1 MRTRTFVMA
10 AGSLSVSLLLV
21 AQGVANAGPAA
32 QPTWKPAIKS
42 RALLAPFNLDIRG
55 STVRVADGFLNK
67 VGRLKKDGSI
77 ATIAAK
83 QPGASGIATSRNG
96 KWLAFT
102 TTVTNQETYENTASG
117 LHLWGPMGT
126 RIYANTHAFEAKYN
140 PDKVYSYGIKNP
152 SKCVSDAFK
161 AIGAPVSYKG
171 EVDSHAYSVAALGS
185 RWVVADAGAN
195 ALFSVSASGKVS
207 TLAVLPPQPFT
218 FDKAAADALKLPDCV
233 VGVTYAFE
241 SVPTDVEVGRDGY
254 LYVTT
259 LPGGPE
265 TPALGARGKV
275 YRVHPRTGKATV
287 VASGFLGATNLA
299 IGKHGAI
306 YVAEFFGGKI
316 TKLSLGKRSTL
327 VSLPGVLAVEIGRGG
342 SVWAGTMGDPESHVP
357 GTIVKI
363 VKGKAAMRSTAVATR
378 W

>member
-10 AGSLSVSLLLV
+10 VGSLSASLVLV
-21 AQGVANAGPAA
+21 APSIAAAGPTA
-32 QPTWKPAIKS
+32 QSTWKPVIKS
-42 RALLAPFNLDIRG
+42 RGVLAPFNLDIRG
-55 STVRVADGFLNK
+55 GTIRVADGFQNR

-83 QPGASGIATSRNG
+83 QPGASGVATSGDG

-102 TTVTNQETYENTASG
+102 TTVTKQDTFENTASG

-126 RIYANTHAFEAKYN
+126 RIYANTHAYETKYN
-140 PDKVYSYGIKNP
+140 PDKVYHYGVKNP
-152 SKCVSDAFK
+152 SKCVSDALK
-161 AIGAPVSYKG
+161 AMQPQPWPVSYKG
-171 EVDSHAYSVAALGS
+171 GIDSHAYSVAALKN

-207 TLAVLPPQPFT
+207 TLAVLPPQPYT
-218 FDKAAADALKLPDCV
+218 FDKAGAAALKLPDCV
-233 VGVTYAFE
+233 IGVTYAFE

-259 LPGGPE
+259 LPGGDE
-265 TPALGARGKV
+265 SPALGARGKV

-299 IGKHGAI
+299 IGRRGEV
-306 YVAEFFGGKI
+306 YVAELFGGKI

-327 VSLPGVLAVEIGRGG
+327 VSLPGVVAVETAPDG
-342 SVWAGTMGDPESHVP
+342 SVWAATMGNPETRAP

-363 VKGKAAMRSTAVATR
+363 VKGKAKK
-378 W
+378 

>member
-10 AGSLSVSLLLV
+10 VGSLSASLLLIIP
-21 AQGVANAGPAA
+21 GVANAGPA
-32 QPTWKPAIKS
+32 PKTTWKPVVKS
-42 RALLAPFNLDIRG
+42 SALAAPFNLDIRG
-55 STVRVADGFLNK
+55 NTVRVADGGLNK
-67 VGRLKKDGSI
+67 VGRLRKDGSI

-96 KWLAFT
+96 QWLAFT
-102 TTVTNQETYENTASG
+102 TTVSNEETHENSASG

-126 RIYANTHAFEAKYN
+126 RIYANTHAYEAKSN
-140 PDKVYSYGIKNP
+140 PDKKYHYGVKHP
-152 SKCVSDAFK
+152 SKCVSDALK
-161 AIGAPVSYKG
+161 AMQPHPWPVSYKG
-171 EVDSHAYSVAALGS
+171 GIDSHAYSVAALKN

-207 TLAVLPPQPFT
+207 TLAVLPPQPYT
-218 FDKAAADALKLPDCV
+218 FDKAGAAALKLPDCV
-233 VGVTYAFE
+233 IGVTYAFE

-259 LPGGPE
+259 LPGGDE
-265 TPALGARGKV
+265 SPALGARGKV

-287 VASGFLGATNLA
+287 AASGFLGATNLA
-299 IGKHGAI
+299 IGKRGEV
-306 YVAEFFGGKI
+306 YVAELFGGKI

-327 VSLPGVLAVEIGRGG
+327 VPLPGVVAVETGSDG
-342 SVWAGTMGDPESHVP
+342 SVWAATIGNPEMGAP

-363 VKGKAAMRSTAVATR
+363 VKDKAKK
-378 W
+378 

>member
-10 AGSLSVSLLLV
+10 VGSLSASLLLIIP
-21 AQGVANAGPAA
+21 GVANAGPT
-32 QPTWKPAIKS
+32 PKTTWKPVVKS
-42 RALLAPFNLDIRG
+42 RALAAPFNLDIRG
-55 STVRVADGFLNK
+55 NTVRVADGGLNK
-67 VGRLKKDGSI
+67 VGLLKKDGSI

-96 KWLAFT
+96 QWLAFT

-126 RIYANTHAFEAKYN
+126 RIYANTYAYEAKYN
-140 PDKVYSYGIKNP
+140 PDKVYHYGVKNP
-152 SKCVSDAFK
+152 SACVSDALK
-161 AIGAPVSYKG
+161 KIGAPVSYKG
-171 EVDSHAYSVAALGS
+171 QVDSHAYSVAALKN

-207 TLAVLPPQPFT
+207 TLAVLPPQPYT
-218 FDKAAADALKLPDCV
+218 FDEAGAAALELPDCV
-233 VGVTYAFE
+233 VGATYAFE

-265 TPALGARGKV
+265 SPALGARGKLW
-275 YRVHPRTGKATV
+275 RVNPSNGKAKV
-287 VASGFLGATNLA
+287 IAGGFLGATNLA
-299 IGKHGAI
+299 IGSHGEF
-306 YVAEFFGGKI
+306 YVAELFAGKI
-316 TKLSLGKRSTL
+316 TRVSLGRRST
-327 VSLPGVLAVEIGRGG
+327 VVTLPGVVAVELGPKG
-342 SVWAGTMGDPESHVP
+342 SLWAGTLGSEEPPAP

-363 VKGKAAMRSTAVATR
+363 VRGKAQQQSFA
-378 W
+378 